1 MKHAE
6 GSNALFA
13 KALEGIKFPATRDQL
28 VEQAT
33 KNNAEPSVLEV
44 IKNMPDDGEY
54 KIMPDVF
61 MNTREGKD
69 AVAAQQQTKKPT
81 QAKAK

>member
-6 GSNALFA
+6 GSNALYA
-13 KALEGIKFPATRDQL
+13 KALEGIKFPASRAQL

-33 KNNAEPSVLEV
+33 KNGAAPDIIEV
-44 IKNMPDDGEY
+44 IKNMPDDGQY
-54 KIMPDVF
+54 QIMPDVF

-69 AVAAQQQTKKPT
+69 AVAAQHQPKKPT
-81 QAKAK
+81 QAKGK

>member
-33 KNNAEPSVLEV
+33 KNGAEPSVLEV
-44 IKNMPDDGEY
+44 IKNMPDDDEY

-69 AVAAQQQTKKPT
+69 AVAAQQQVKKPT

>member
-1 MKHAE
+1 MKHAD
-6 GSNALFA
+6 GSNAIYA

-33 KNNAEPSVLEV
+33 KNGAEDHILAV

-54 KIMPDVF
+54 RIMPDVF

-69 AVAAQQQTKKPT
+69 KVAAQQQPAKPT

>member
-6 GSNALFA
+6 GSNAIYA

-33 KNNAEPSVLEV
+33 KNGAAPNILEV
-44 IKNMPDDGEY
+44 IKNMPNDGEY
-54 KIMPDVF
+54 QIMPDVF